1 MRKYKTIV
9 KKRSSWFGFRSCFS
23 SNSVDD
29 LINALQRESE
39 KTIYWFFLNEMVV
52 NLNKFQSII
61 NRLGKLKESY
71 MLKIDNYESD
81 SEISVT
87 LLGIKKNNKLNFEK
101 HVTAL
106 CQKAGRQ

>member
-1 MRKYKTIV
+1 
-9 KKRSSWFGFRSCFS
+9 
-23 SNSVDD
+23 
-29 LINALQRESE
+29 
-39 KTIYWFFLNEMVV
+39 
-52 NLNKFQSII
+52 
-61 NRLGKLKESY
+61 

-87 LLGIKKNNKLNFEK
+87 LLGIKKNKLNFEK

>member
-1 MRKYKTIV
+1 
-9 KKRSSWFGFRSCFS
+9 
-23 SNSVDD
+23 
-29 LINALQRESE
+29 
-39 KTIYWFFLNEMVV
+39 
-52 NLNKFQSII
+52 
-61 NRLGKLKESY
+61 

>member
-1 MRKYKTIV
+1 
-9 KKRSSWFGFRSCFS
+9 
-23 SNSVDD
+23 
-29 LINALQRESE
+29 
-39 KTIYWFFLNEMVV
+39 
-52 NLNKFQSII
+52 
-61 NRLGKLKESY
+61 

-87 LLGIKKNNKLNFEK
+87 LLGIKNNNKLNFEK